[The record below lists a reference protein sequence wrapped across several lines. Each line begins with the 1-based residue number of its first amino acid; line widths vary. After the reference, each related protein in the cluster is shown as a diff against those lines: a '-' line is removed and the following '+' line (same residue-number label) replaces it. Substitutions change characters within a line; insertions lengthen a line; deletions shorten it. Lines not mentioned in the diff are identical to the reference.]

1 LIRILIADDHP
12 LIRDGLKSLLAREID
27 FSVVAEATNG
37 HEVLQAVAKLSI
49 DIILLDITMP
59 GKGGFDV
66 MSELKKQKKDI
77 PVLILTAHP
86 ERRYAPLAFKLGAS
100 GYVTKTSASTDLV
113 DAIRTV
119 ISGKRYLSQAL
130 MQQLAQD
137 FQRKSKG
144 LLHEDLS
151 DREFQVFVMIA
162 SGDSVH
168 EIAKELNI
176 SEATA
181 YTHRERI
188 FQKMKVKSVA
198 ELTRYALEQ
207 GLLE

>member
-1 LIRILIADDHP
+1 MIRILIADDHP

-27 FSVVAEATNG
+27 FTVSAEATNG
-37 HEVLQAVAKLSI
+37 HEVLEAIAKLPI

-66 MSELKKQKKDI
+66 MAELKKQGKSI

-86 ERRYAPLAFKLGAS
+86 ERRYAPLAFRLGAS
-100 GYVTKTSASTDLV
+100 GYVTKTSASTELV
-113 DAIRTV
+113 AAIRTV
-119 ISGKRYLSQAL
+119 ISGKRYVSPAL
-130 MQQLAQD
+130 LQQLAED
-137 FQRKSKG
+137 FQSKAKG
-144 LLHEDLS
+144 LLHEELS
-151 DREFQVFVMIA
+151 DREYQVFILIA
-162 SGDSVH
+162 SGSSIH
-168 EIAKELNI
+168 EIASELNI

-188 FQKMKVKSVA
+188 FDKMKVKSIA
-198 ELTRYALEQ
+198 ELTRYAMEQ